1 MISRQNVIKFCWKD
15 KKFLS
20 CSAMKMVQL
29 KRSKAWMHH
38 RFFENSSSS
47 RWLTS
52 GKGGSR
58 GRSQG
63 RNLLFK
69 NFKTVKLLGGDS
81 WKNPLSSSRLLTLG
95 KGGLRG
101 RSQGR
106 NCLFQNLDGLEIT
119 WGKDLKRAS
128 SIFVQVTHIGQRG
141 FKRNCLIKFFDG
153 VQINGGKELTY
164 EHPPSSSRW
173 LTSGKGGSRGRS
185 LGRIFY
191 VQRFQTHKIIWGD
204 S

>member
-29 KRSKAWMHH
+29 KRSKTWMHH

-52 GKGGSR
+52 GKRGSR

-69 NFKTVKLLGGDS
+69 DFKTVKLLGGDS

-95 KGGLRG
+95 KGVQEAGHREEICCSKISKPSNYSGETVEKILYLRPG
-101 RSQGR
+101 YSH
-106 NCLFQNLDGLEIT
+106 
-119 WGKDLKRAS
+119 WAK
-128 SIFVQVTHIGQRG
+128 G
-141 FKRNCLIKFFDG
+141 FKRPVTGEKLFVPKFWWTW
-153 VQINGGKELTY
+153 NY
-164 EHPPSSSRW
+164 
-173 LTSGKGGSRGRS
+173 
-185 LGRIFY
+185 LG
-191 VQRFQTHKIIWGD
+191 WG
-204 S
+204 